1 MTEASLIKFMCRY
14 TLTSL
19 NIIRIIRLLQLF
31 YILLQLTD
39 RTKKFPTRM
48 ENTYYEYKYEFIFGT
63 HDPKPIRVSPIVTC
77 TNLRLYLQYRVL
89 YSLHQ
94 CCVLFR

>member
-1 MTEASLIKFMCRY
+1 MTEASLIKFVCRY

-39 RTKKFPTRM
+39 RTRKFPTKM
-48 ENTYYEYKYEFIFGT
+48 ENTYNIN
-63 HDPKPIRVSPIVTC
+63 
-77 TNLRLYLQYRVL
+77 TNSFLDRTIQNELAHHR
-89 YSLHQ
+89 S
-94 CCVLFR
+94 

>member
-1 MTEASLIKFMCRY
+1 MTEASLIKFVCRY

-39 RTKKFPTRM
+39 RTRKFPTKM
-48 ENTYYEYKYEFIFGT
+48 ENTYN
-63 HDPKPIRVSPIVTC
+63 VN
-77 TNLRLYLQYRVL
+77 TNSFLDRTIQNELAHHR
-89 YSLHQ
+89 S
-94 CCVLFR
+94 

>member
-1 MTEASLIKFMCRY
+1 MTEASLIKFVCRY

-39 RTKKFPTRM
+39 RTRKFPTKM
-48 ENTYYEYKYEFIFGT
+48 ENTYNVNTNSFLDRTIQNELAYHRAPIFVL
-63 HDPKPIRVSPIVTC
+63 D
-77 TNLRLYLQYRVL
+77 RLYLQYRVL
-89 YSLHQ
+89 YSLQ
-94 CCVLFR
+94 RCVLFR

>member
-39 RTKKFPTRM
+39 RTRKFPTKM
-48 ENTYYEYKYEFIFGT
+48 ENTYN
-63 HDPKPIRVSPIVTC
+63 VN
-77 TNLRLYLQYRVL
+77 TNSFLDRTIQNELAYHR
-89 YSLHQ
+89 S
-94 CCVLFR
+94 

>member
-48 ENTYYEYKYEFIFGT
+48 ENTYY
-63 HDPKPIRVSPIVTC
+63 VN
-77 TNLRLYLQYRVL
+77 TNSFLERTIQNQFAYHR
-89 YSLHQ
+89 S
-94 CCVLFR
+94 